1 MSPQLV
7 ADFTT
12 QFEAMAA
19 ANRLMSCGLGREHV
33 VVKVNRSLGRA
44 AAGASTT
51 TSVIPDVADQS
62 ESLRGDDRPSEKAN
76 YPSPLPSPAQF
87 GQAQVSV
94 ALDDVLSAQDIRSIL
109 EVAGAQS
116 IRRVDETFVREDP
129 RVWPADAQGNRD
141 EVQRAIEASRAG
153 ESMRSPSPK

>member
-19 ANRLMSCGLGREHV
+19 ENRLLSCGLGREHV
-33 VVKVNRSLGRA
+33 VVKVNGSVGRA
-44 AAGASTT
+44 AAGGSTT

-62 ESLRGDDRPSEKAN
+62 ESLREDDRPSDTEK
-76 YPSPLPSPAQF
+76 YPSPLPRPAQF

-94 ALDDVLSAQDIRSIL
+94 ALDDALSAEDIRSIL

-129 RVWPADAQGNRD
+129 RVWPADPQGNIDDVR
-141 EVQRAIEASRAG
+141 RAIEASRTG
-153 ESMRSPSPK
+153 ESSRLPRPK